1 MSSIPIRPLGQTGI
15 QVSILCLGGGH
26 IGRKSIDADLS
37 VRIMQKAVDDGVTF
51 FDNAWEYN
59 DGESE
64 LRMGRALRGRRDKV
78 FLMTKVCSR
87 DRRGAERELE
97 ESLRRLE
104 TDRIDLW
111 QFHEVNYANDPEW
124 IFAPGGAAEAARAAL
139 KAGKVRFVGFT
150 GHKDPAY
157 LLEMLRH
164 DFPWATVQ
172 LPVNVLDASYR
183 SFQRQVLPELSKRG
197 IGAIGMKS
205 LGGEGQLVTGA
216 GLSPQEC
223 RRYALSQPIASLV
236 TGITSLEQLDQDVR
250 IARELKPMA
259 QAEQE
264 ELISRTRAIAGDGRF
279 EWFKT
284 TPFFDSKLHRD
295 QHGFPEVLVR

>member
-1 MSSIPIRPLGQTGI
+1 MSSIPTRPLGKTGV

-26 IGRKSIDADLS
+26 IGRKDVDPDLA
-37 VRIMQKAVDDGVTF
+37 VRILQRAVDHGVTF

-64 LRMGRALRGRRDKV
+64 RRMGRALRGRRDKV

-97 ESLRRLE
+97 ESLQRLE

-124 IFAPGGAAEAARAAL
+124 IFAPGGAAEAAQAAM
-139 KAGKVRFVGFT
+139 KAGKVRFVGCT
-150 GHKDPAY
+150 GHKEPAY

-164 DFPWATVQ
+164 DFPWTTVQ

-183 SFQRQVLPELSKRG
+183 SFQRQVLPELEKRG
-197 IGAIGMKS
+197 IAALGMKS
-205 LGGEGQLVTGA
+205 LGGEGQLVTKA
-216 GLSPQEC
+216 GLSPDEC

-236 TGITSLEQLDQDVR
+236 TGIVSLEDLEQDVR
-250 IARELKPMA
+250 IARGFRPMSL
-259 QAEQE
+259 AEQE
-264 ELISRTRAIAGDGRF
+264 ELIRRTRAIAGDGRY

-284 TPFFDSKLHRD
+284 TPYFDSKFHRD
-295 QHGFPEVLVR
+295 QHGFPEALVR

>member
-1 MSSIPIRPLGQTGI
+1 MSSIPTRPFGKTGV
-15 QVSILCLGGGH
+15 QVSILCIGGGH
-26 IGRKSIDADLS
+26 IGRKDLDPDLA
-37 VRIMQKAVDDGVTF
+37 VRILEKAIDEGVTF

-64 LRMGRALRGRRDKV
+64 RRMGRALRGRRDKV

-104 TDRIDLW
+104 TDHLDLW

-124 IFAPGGAAEAARAAL
+124 IFAPGGAAEAALAAL
-139 KAGKVRFVGFT
+139 KAGKTRFVGLT
-150 GHKDPAY
+150 GHKEPAY

-164 DFPWATVQ
+164 DFPFAAVQ
-172 LPVNVLDASYR
+172 LPVNVLDASFR
-183 SFQRQVLPELSKRG
+183 SFQRQVLPELEKRG
-197 IGAIGMKS
+197 IAALGMKS
-205 LGGEGQLVTGA
+205 LGGEGQLVTRA
-216 GLSPQEC
+216 GLSPDEC

-236 TGITSLEQLDQDVR
+236 TGIMTMEQLEQDVR
-250 IARELKPMA
+250 IARGFQPMSP
-259 QAEQE
+259 AEQE
-264 ELISRTRAIAGDGRF
+264 TFVQRTREIAGDGRF

-284 TPFFDSKLHRD
+284 TPYFDSKLHRD
-295 QHGFPEVLVR
+295 QHGFPEALVR